1 MSGKMKSKLELAEMI
16 KQLRAE
22 LTTAAEEGQDKDVRF
37 TVEDIELE
45 LDITVE
51 QQAKAN
57 VAAKFYVLTSKVEAS
72 KTGKATQKLKIKLK
86 PTTGNGK
93 PLQVS
98 DDDTISFGKNGE

>member
-1 MSGKMKSKLELAEMI
+1 MSKKMKSKLELAEMI
-16 KQLRAE
+16 QQLRAE
-22 LTTAAEEGQDKDVRF
+22 LSTAAKEGDDKDIRF

-45 LDITVE
+45 LDITTE

-72 KTGKATQKLKIKLK
+72 KTDKATQKLKIKLK
-86 PTTGNGK
+86 PTTRDGK

-98 DDDTISFGKNGE
+98 DDDTISLENGGK